1 MFTAFFSFV
10 IYGIGT
16 SNSRGEQE
24 ACIYLFSYNN
34 KLKRCT
40 SKSLRVKGCTTSSY
54 SQLVHTRAML
64 VASTPRRTAVA
75 LPSAL
80 L

>member
-16 SNSRGEQE
+16 SNRGEQE
-24 ACIYLFSYNN
+24 ACSYNN

-40 SKSLRVKGCTTSSY
+40 SKSLRVKGCTISSY